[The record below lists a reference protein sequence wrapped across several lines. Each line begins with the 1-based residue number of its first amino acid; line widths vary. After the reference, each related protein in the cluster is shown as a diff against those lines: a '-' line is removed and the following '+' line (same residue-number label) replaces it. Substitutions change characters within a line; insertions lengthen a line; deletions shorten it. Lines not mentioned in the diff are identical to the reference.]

1 MTGIVNFYFFLEY
14 EKENPEKRTFFVK
27 KLALMRHGVMRL
39 TDKVG
44 LKLGRLQ
51 ARTFQ
56 RDSRGR
62 TRRCR

>member
-14 EKENPEKRTFFVK
+14 GKENPEKCTFFVK
-27 KLALMRHGVMRL
+27 KLALMRHGVIRL

-44 LKLGRLQ
+44 LKLGRIQ

-56 RDSRGR
+56 RNSRGR
-62 TRRCR
+62 IRRCR